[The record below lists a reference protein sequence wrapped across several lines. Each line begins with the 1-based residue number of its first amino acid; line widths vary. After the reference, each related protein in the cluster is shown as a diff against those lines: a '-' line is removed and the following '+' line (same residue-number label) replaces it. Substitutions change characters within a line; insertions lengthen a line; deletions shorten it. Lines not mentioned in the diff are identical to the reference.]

1 MAGDNGGV
9 PSTWL
14 RASLRCAQDDGQAPV
29 RTSVKRDNDLNDL
42 SGREWIK
49 FTRTWFVCDSPR
61 YFRNK
66 PTELHPARFP
76 EEMVAEFLRFFTRRG
91 GAVLDPFAGSGA
103 TLVACA
109 ENERAGVGIELSAR
123 YARIA
128 QQRTRNLLYPQV
140 VLQGDAREI
149 GQAALWRERRPELE
163 AAGIEF
169 ARGLPQFDFA
179 ITSPPYWRMLRTS
192 RGGVFSKHKQR
203 GAKGLDTAYSDDP
216 KDLGNVADY
225 DAFIEGLGRVFDQLK
240 RCVKEGKYLVV
251 VAQNLRDPEGRVR
264 MLAWDLA
271 RRIEGSGAGRVG
283 QGLRLLPCSAP
294 GRRHGSC
301 PTGRPAARW
310 LFQGERVWCQNTKPL
325 GIWGYPK
332 VFVPNYHHHYCLI
345 FRKVSA

>member
-1 MAGDNGGV
+1 MAKAKNE
-9 PSTWL
+9 
-14 RASLRCAQDDGQAPV
+14 
-29 RTSVKRDNDLNDL
+29 LNDL

-61 YFRNK
+61 YWKNK

-76 EEMVAEFLRFFTRRG
+76 EEMVAEFLRFFTKKG

-109 ENERAGVGIELSAR
+109 EEGRVGVGVELSAR
-123 YARIA
+123 YARTAARRIKEASPA
-128 QQRTRNLLYPQV
+128 QTVIR
-140 VLQGDAREI
+140 GDAREI
-149 GQAALWRERRPELE
+149 GRQELWQRRRKRLE

-203 GAKGLDTAYSDDP
+203 AATGLDTAYSNSRA
-216 KDLGNVADY
+216 DLGNVPDY
-225 DAFIEGLGRVFDQLK
+225 GEFIEGLGKVFERVR

-251 VAQNLRDPEGRVR
+251 VAQNLRDPEGDVR
-264 MLAWDLA
+264 PLAWDLA
-271 RRIEGSGAGRVG
+271 RRIGK
-283 QGLRLLPCSAP
+283 
-294 GRRHGSC
+294 RRRNG
-301 PTGRPAARW
+301 ARW
-310 LFQGERVWCQNTKPL
+310 QFQGERIWCQNTKPL

-332 VFVPNYHHHYCLI
+332 IFVPNYHHHYCLI
-345 FRKVSA
+345 FRKSR